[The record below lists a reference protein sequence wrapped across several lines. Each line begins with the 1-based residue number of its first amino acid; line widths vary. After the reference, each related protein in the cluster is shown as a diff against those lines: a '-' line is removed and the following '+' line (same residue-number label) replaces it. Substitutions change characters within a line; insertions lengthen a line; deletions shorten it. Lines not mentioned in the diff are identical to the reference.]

1 MELAA
6 LVLAG
11 QADVR
16 PGVLER
22 AIATGTTRVVPAARA
37 LPVYLLYWTAFVDD
51 EGRLQLREDPYDR
64 DARVA
69 AALARSPHAAPRPV
83 TSPRAPTAGPG
94 AGASKRP

>member
-1 MELAA
+1 MDLAG

-22 AIATGTTRVVPAARA
+22 AIATGVTRVVPAARV

-64 DARVA
+64 DGRVA
-69 AALARSPHAAPRPV
+69 AALARPALAAPRAGAPV
-83 TSPRAPTAGPG
+83 RAPAGGPS
-94 AGASKRP
+94 AGAINRP